1 MVLGIGNVGAEY
13 GGTRH
18 NVGFD
23 VVDRLAAR
31 FKARP
36 RAPGP
41 TALVAHTRPFGE
53 EVVFVKPGDYVNR
66 SGEAAERVLRK
77 RGGTASDL
85 LVVCDDINLPPG
97 RIRIRGGGSD
107 GGHKGL
113 RSIIGSLGTDAFAR
127 LRVGVGMPPPHVDAA
142 EWVLDPPSSEEKP
155 MVAEAVE
162 RAADAVTLWLQE
174 GRLDA
179 CMSRYNA

>member
-13 GGTRH
+13 EGTRH
-18 NVGFD
+18 NVGFA

-36 RAPGP
+36 RAPGA
-41 TALVAHTRPFGE
+41 TALVARMRPFGE
-53 EVVFVKPGDYVNR
+53 DVVLSKPGDFVNR
-66 SGEAAERVLRK
+66 SGETAERLLRK
-77 RGGTASDL
+77 GSGTPADL

-97 RIRIRGGGSD
+97 RIRIRSGGSD

-113 RSIIGSLGTDAFAR
+113 RSIIAALGTDAFPR
-127 LRVGVGMPPPHVDAA
+127 LRVGVGLPPAHVDAA
-142 EWVLDPPSSEEKP
+142 EWVLEGPTAEEKP
-155 MVAEAVE
+155 LVAEAVE
-162 RAADAVTLWLQE
+162 RAVEAVAYWLQE